1 MKKLFSSKYS
11 ANAVNAGMLI
21 LRLGLGS
28 LILAG
33 HGFQKIT
40 HFSETAQ
47 HMPNLLGMGGTVN
60 AALIIFAEFFCSL
73 FLILGLFTRFACI
86 PLIIAMSVA
95 LYKVAHLN
103 FLGQGQLASLYL
115 TGFIAILLI
124 GPGKVSV
131 DGMMGK

>member
-11 ANAVNAGMLI
+11 ANAVNAGMLV
-21 LRLGLGS
+21 LRLGLG
-28 LILAG
+28 ILMLVG

-40 HFSETAQ
+40 HFSQTAE
-47 HMPNLLGMGGTVN
+47 HMPNLLGMGSTVN

-73 FLILGLFTRFACI
+73 FVILGLFTRFACI

-95 LYKVAHLN
+95 LYRVAHLD
-103 FLGQGQLASLYL
+103 FFGQGHLAAIYL
-115 TGFIAILLI
+115 TGFITILLI

-131 DGMMGK
+131 DGMIGK